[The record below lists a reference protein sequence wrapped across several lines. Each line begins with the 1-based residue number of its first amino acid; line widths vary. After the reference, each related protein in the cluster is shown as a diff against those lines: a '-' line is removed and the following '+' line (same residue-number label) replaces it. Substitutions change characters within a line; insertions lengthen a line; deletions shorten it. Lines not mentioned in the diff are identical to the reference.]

1 MAKDLVRTRRYVKK
15 FIMMKANI
23 QAVSL
28 KVYYMILFQLYW
40 FYLDF
45 ESFYSYIL
53 GEKKIKNNWTEITG
67 TTLIFNE
74 KI

>member
-1 MAKDLVRTRRYVKK
+1 
-15 FIMMKANI
+15 MMKANI